1 MDNSMLTKQD
11 KAIAGITLAHG
22 ILGILWVFG
31 VASQIRYPTVFISV
45 NLVLAIA
52 GIVAGIGWFKR
63 KLWAAYL
70 ALAFYLVQLVHVLTP
85 TFQWSFTLG
94 FNLNIG
100 LGWIDSGQLALNLF
114 ALVMLIWT
122 TSRAFA
128 PNNSFKPSPL
138 RGLGAGAQD

>member
-1 MDNSMLTKQD
+1 MTKQD

-22 ILGILWVFG
+22 ILGILWVFW
-31 VASQIRYPTVFISV
+31 VASQIGYPTVFISV

-70 ALAFYLVQLVHVLTP
+70 VLAFYLVQLVHVLTP

-138 RGLGAGAQD
+138 RGLGAGAKD